1 MIAPPNP
8 PLRDARRLGP
18 RRYDMSRELRF
29 EDRLMSALPQ
39 SPSIPS
45 SPSGKVPNYF
55 QDLTK
60 LEVGSWKLGFRV
72 PSSHSYFCC

>member
-1 MIAPPNP
+1 MIAPPP
-8 PLRDARRLGP
+8 RDARRLGP

-39 SPSIPS
+39 SPIIPS

-55 QDLTK
+55 QDLTGPVLK
-60 LEVGSWKLGFRV
+60 
-72 PSSHSYFCC
+72 

>member
-55 QDLTK
+55 QDLTVD
-60 LEVGSWKLGFRV
+60 LSFAEWHENCLFNVS
-72 PSSHSYFCC
+72 